1 MRKIKLDK
9 DKCVSCHTCEVA
21 CALKHSERE
30 IVEAA
35 ILKDPVPKSRL
46 HIILKKAK
54 LRLQKCVHCKKPK
67 CIEACEEGA
76 ITKREDGVVLFDETK
91 CTGCWSCI
99 EACPFNAIYKCE
111 DKKVAIRCDLCLD
124 LEVPACVA
132 SCHTEALAVEVGEA
146 EA

>member
-21 CALKHSERE
+21 CALEHSGSE

-35 ILKDPVPKSRL
+35 ILEQPVPNSRL
-46 HIILKKAK
+46 KIIVKKAK
-54 LRLQKCVHCKKPK
+54 LKLQKCVHCKKPK
-67 CIEACEEGA
+67 CIEVCEEDA